1 MDSICKY
8 IYYTFTHTHTLTHT
22 HTSTQTL
29 SFSFLVPFYNDTH
42 SPVFTRTQIHLAALI
57 RLRKRALYI
66 YTPKKPY
73 PTAAAIYD
81 THTRI
86 RSTKK
91 PCIFTKKTLFIHRG
105 DLWHTHTHL
114 QKLIE
119 QFCFFWYIS
128 ERPTAWADGDVYWCV
143 LMNTY
148 IDTVTY
154 AAPYV
159 AAGIGRQRHILVCTC
174 RCTHRHRH
182 IHGHSHEHSHIR
194 SCRHRHIQTHSGV
207 YIIDAYIDR
216 GTYIDTVTNT
226 ATYIDTVPNTAT

>member
-1 MDSICKY
+1 MYTCVCKRIYVYMYICIY
-8 IYYTFTHTHTLTHT
+8 IYIYIYIYVCIRILFIAVLMYGQYMQIHLLHIYTHTHTLTHT

-105 DLWHTHTHL
+105 DL
-114 QKLIE
+114 
-119 QFCFFWYIS
+119 
-128 ERPTAWADGDVYWCV
+128 
-143 LMNTY
+143 
-148 IDTVTY
+148 
-154 AAPYV
+154 
-159 AAGIGRQRHILVCTC
+159 
-174 RCTHRHRH
+174 
-182 IHGHSHEHSHIR
+182 
-194 SCRHRHIQTHSGV
+194 
-207 YIIDAYIDR
+207 
-216 GTYIDTVTNT
+216 
-226 ATYIDTVPNTAT
+226 